1 MSLALSI
8 EMMQLD
14 DLNTVLAIEELC
26 FPTPWS
32 HFAYYTELTE
42 NHYALY
48 IVGKIKGQVVAYA
61 GTWVIL
67 DEAHITNVA
76 VHPDWQGHGFGR
88 DILLGLLAR
97 AKARGAARATLEV
110 RKSNYH
116 AQKLYLKHGFNF
128 QGLRRGYYTD
138 TGEDALIMWKND
150 LTDIEE
156 QSRNLTPLPQAEGC
170 SQE

>member
-8 EMMQLD
+8 EAMQLED
-14 DLNTVLAIEELC
+14 IEAVLTIEQLC

-32 HFAYYTELTE
+32 RFAFYTELTE

-48 IVGKIKGQVVAYA
+48 VVGKVGGQVVAYA

-76 VHPDWQGHGFGR
+76 VHPDWQGRGFGR
-88 DILLGLLAR
+88 DILLTLLAR
-97 AKARGAARATLEV
+97 AKARGATRATLEV
-110 RKSNYH
+110 RKHNGH
-116 AQKLYLKHGFNF
+116 AQQLYLKYGFSF

-138 TGEDALIMWKND
+138 TGEDALVMWKND
-150 LTDIEE
+150 LDDIASEDD
-156 QSRNLTPLPQAEGC
+156 QLKPLSQAEGC
-170 SQE
+170 N

>member
-8 EMMQLD
+8 DMMQLD
-14 DLNTVLAIEELC
+14 DLNAVLAIEKLC

-61 GTWVIL
+61 GAWVIL

-76 VHPDWQGHGFGR
+76 VHPDWQGQGFGR
-88 DILLGLLAR
+88 EILVALLAR
-97 AKARGAARATLEV
+97 AKTRGAASATLEV

-116 AQKLYLKHGFNF
+116 AQKLYLKYGFSF
-128 QGLRRGYYTD
+128 QGQRPGYYTD
-138 TGEDALIMWKND
+138 TGEDALIMWKHD
-150 LTDIEE
+150 LTDIERHGE
-156 QSRNLTPLPQAEGC
+156 S
-170 SQE
+170 